1 MFLRI
6 VLSENPVFSGIVT
19 WLPKNE
25 SYLTSDISLA
35 LPAMAGEYVTSWQH
49 KFFAERVRDEDFYG
63 RLPVAK
69 LHEQNKKVPKKSLS
83 YRNAYSSLI

>member
-1 MFLRI
+1 MLLRI
-6 VLSENPVFSGIVT
+6 ILSENSVFSGIVI
-19 WLPKNE
+19 LLSKNAF
-25 SYLTSDISLA
+25 YFTSGTSLA
-35 LPAMAGEYVTSWQH
+35 LPAMAGECVTSGQH
-49 KFFAERVRDEDFYG
+49 KIFAERVRDEDFYG

>member
-1 MFLRI
+1 
-6 VLSENPVFSGIVT
+6 
-19 WLPKNE
+19 
-25 SYLTSDISLA
+25 
-35 LPAMAGEYVTSWQH
+35 MAGECVTSWQH

-63 RLPVAK
+63 RLPVAT